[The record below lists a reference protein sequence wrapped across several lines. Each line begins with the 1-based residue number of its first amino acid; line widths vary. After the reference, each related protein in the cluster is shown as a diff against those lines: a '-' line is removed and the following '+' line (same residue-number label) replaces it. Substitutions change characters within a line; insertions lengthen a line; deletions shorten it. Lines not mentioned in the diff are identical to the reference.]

1 MVAQARGRQR
11 MARAAAVGASR
22 AGRGWE
28 PSSDTQHWRPEST
41 LYTTQT
47 GDTLGSVAASHGVSV
62 RFAWHRIYPSHM
74 SVPTSSSLYAPSRV
88 GERFT
93 LQHMYL
99 QKGVA

>member
-1 MVAQARGRQR
+1 

-41 LYTTQT
+41 LYTTQP

-62 RFAWHRIYPSHM
+62 RFAWRRCPLAFWHRCAAR
-74 SVPTSSSLYAPSRV
+74 VWTSLIPISSLTL
-88 GERFT
+88 ERG
-93 LQHMYL
+93 LGGGWGAHL
-99 QKGVA
+99 RRWVR